1 LQSRE
6 HGERISSV
14 RVFGPMSKEGE
25 MNRLLVIALIVVAAF
40 AGAAFAG
47 RSTGTAAS
55 ASSPDPRIRVL
66 QSQVKALQA
75 DVKKLQK
82 RDDQLDAYNSGAL
95 AGSTCLGA
103 IVADLFQGTWGV
115 IDQISQGVQQKTY
128 FGPQTSVP
136 DYTNCESLRNPMVP
150 RPGIVVPPTITPL
163 LPLLRWLH
171 Q

>member
-1 LQSRE
+1 
-6 HGERISSV
+6 
-14 RVFGPMSKEGE
+14 
-25 MNRLLVIALIVVAAF
+25 MNRLLVVALIVVAAF
-40 AGAAFAG
+40 AGTALAG

-82 RDDQLDAYNSGAL
+82 RDDQLDGYNSAAL
-95 AGSTCLGA
+95 AGTTCLGA
-103 IVADLFQGTWGV
+103 MIADLLQGTWGV

-136 DYTNCESLRNPMVP
+136 DYTNCAQLTGPKVP
-150 RPGIVVPPTITPL
+150 RPGIVIPPTITPL
-163 LPLLRWLH
+163 LPILQWLH

>member
-1 LQSRE
+1 
-6 HGERISSV
+6 
-14 RVFGPMSKEGE
+14 
-25 MNRLLVIALIVVAAF
+25 MNRLLVVALIVVAAF
-40 AGAAFAG
+40 AGAALAG

-82 RDDQLDAYNSGAL
+82 RDDQLDGYNSAAL
-95 AGSTCLGA
+95 AGTTCLGA
-103 IVADLFQGTWGV
+103 MIADLLQGTWGV

-136 DYTNCESLRNPMVP
+136 DYGDCASLAGPKVP

-163 LPLLRWLH
+163 LPLLQWLH

>member
-1 LQSRE
+1 
-6 HGERISSV
+6 
-14 RVFGPMSKEGE
+14 
-25 MNRLLVIALIVVAAF
+25 MNRLVVIVLVVMAAF

-47 RSTGTAAS
+47 KSTGTAAPS
-55 ASSPDPRIRVL
+55 SSPDPRIRVL
-66 QSQVKALQA
+66 QSQVKTLQA

-82 RDDQLDAYNSGAL
+82 RDDQLDAYNSGAF

-103 IVADLFQGTWGV
+103 LVADLFQGTWGV

-128 FGPQTSVP
+128 FGTQTSVP
-136 DYTNCESLRNPMVP
+136 DYGNCAQLVNPKVP

-163 LPLLRWLH
+163 LPLLNWLH

>member
-1 LQSRE
+1 
-6 HGERISSV
+6 
-14 RVFGPMSKEGE
+14 
-25 MNRLLVIALIVVAAF
+25 MNRLLVVALIVVAAF
-40 AGAAFAG
+40 AGAALAG

-82 RDDQLDAYNSGAL
+82 RDDQLDGYNSAAL
-95 AGSTCLGA
+95 AGTTCLGA
-103 IVADLFQGTWGV
+103 MIADLLQGTWGV

-128 FGPQTSVP
+128 FGPQTSGP
-136 DYTNCESLRNPMVP
+136 DYTNCASLTGPKVP
-150 RPGIVVPPTITPL
+150 RPGIVIPPTIKPL
-163 LPLLRWLH
+163 LPLLQWLH

>member
-1 LQSRE
+1 
-6 HGERISSV
+6 
-14 RVFGPMSKEGE
+14 

-40 AGAAFAG
+40 AGTAVAG

-55 ASSPDPRIRVL
+55 STSPDPRIRVL
-66 QSQVKALQA
+66 QTQVKTLQA
-75 DVKKLQK
+75 NVKKLQK
-82 RDDQLDAYNSGAL
+82 QSDQLDGYNSAAL
-95 AGSTCLGA
+95 AGTTCLGA
-103 IVADLFQGTWGV
+103 MIADLLQGTWGV

-136 DYTNCESLRNPMVP
+136 DYGDCASLAGPKVP

-163 LPLLRWLH
+163 LPLLQWLH